1 MMVHIAAIITE
12 DGLVLAWGETPEKFE
27 EAIAETIEDFEPIPD
42 DQIHKVMLTDSEFS
56 EVING
61 TLDKVRVV
69 LSAEEAI
76 EWAVEEIGAQK
87 VIKEIDDAE
96 DECKKFLEDKDYV
109 IYEDED
115 DAVDR
120 LSDQAFAKIGGP
132 NVIHAQYAG
141 DAMEKV
147 SEYVAKHGWLKL
159 LNLVEAAL

>member
-1 MMVHIAAIITE
+1 MMVHIAMVIGENGSILHYGDSLEILQSEVDGTLEHWNRNAKVHLSTE
-12 DGLVLAWGETPEKFE
+12 DDEVFMHRFNNAFGDTRAFKDPKAALTEWVLE
-27 EAIAETIEDFEPIPD
+27 E
-42 DQIHKVMLTDSEFS
+42 M
-56 EVING
+56 
-61 TLDKVRVV
+61 
-69 LSAEEAI
+69 SAQE
-76 EWAVEEIGAQK
+76 

-120 LSDQAFAKIGGP
+120 LSDQAFAKIGGS